1 MAKGIVDNIYPRILN
16 EFEQAH
22 ASTLWTLVIIPL
34 PIGEHMERLL
44 FAVALGMLNMK
55 PVSDFLILSA

>member
-1 MAKGIVDNIYPRILN
+1 
-16 EFEQAH
+16 
-22 ASTLWTLVIIPL
+22 
-34 PIGEHMERLL
+34 MERLL